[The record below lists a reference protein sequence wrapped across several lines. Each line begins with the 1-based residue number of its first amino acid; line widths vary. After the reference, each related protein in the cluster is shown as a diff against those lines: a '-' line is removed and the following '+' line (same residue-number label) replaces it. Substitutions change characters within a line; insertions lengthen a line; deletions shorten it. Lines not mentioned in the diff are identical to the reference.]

1 MQKLEIHPLANL
13 LPEMTP
19 EEFKGL
25 KDDIL
30 GLGVLNPI
38 ILLDGKILDGRHR
51 YLACQEL
58 DIDCPT
64 MVMSDASPNDI
75 ITSMNIHRRHLT
87 VSQRALF
94 RAGLLDYI
102 REQASARKKASL
114 KQNQEKDTPE
124 SQENTVLVNL
134 PKREEPIHTHEILAK
149 DAQVSPKTMQHAITV
164 HEHGTEEEK
173 KEVADGKKPI
183 YKVAKG
189 IKERQKVEEA
199 ETTKTKAMFNKT
211 TESIEWAAW
220 TWNPI
225 TGCERDCPYCYAKAM
240 ATRYAST
247 FNDFKPTFHPDRLKA
262 PKNMKVPKTATDS
275 NLNVFTGSMCDTF
288 AEWNQDEWVIK
299 TLQAASVAPWNYLFL
314 TKSPERINQ
323 FKQYWTPERVWIGAT
338 VDTQARVDKTMEAF
352 SQLNRDKK
360 TRPAVTFISCEPMLE
375 PIKFPNG
382 LQGVDWLIIGGRSA
396 AGGQTEFQPEWSWVE
411 SLVNQAREANCL
423 VYFKPNLKVRPKEF
437 PILN

>member
-102 REQASARKKASL
+102 REQALARKKASL

-134 PKREEPIHTHEILAK
+134 PKPTNPVHTHEILAK
-149 DAQVSPKTMQHAITV
+149 DAQVSPKTMQHI
-164 HEHGTEEEK
+164 HNSFKSFFICHS
-173 KEVADGKKPI
+173 
-183 YKVAKG
+183 
-189 IKERQKVEEA
+189 
-199 ETTKTKAMFNKT
+199 FNL
-211 TESIEWAAW
+211 SI
-220 TWNPI
+220 
-225 TGCERDCPYCYAKAM
+225 
-240 ATRYAST
+240 S
-247 FNDFKPTFHPDRLKA
+247 
-262 PKNMKVPKTATDS
+262 
-275 NLNVFTGSMCDTF
+275 
-288 AEWNQDEWVIK
+288 
-299 TLQAASVAPWNYLFL
+299 
-314 TKSPERINQ
+314 
-323 FKQYWTPERVWIGAT
+323 
-338 VDTQARVDKTMEAF
+338 
-352 SQLNRDKK
+352 
-360 TRPAVTFISCEPMLE
+360 
-375 PIKFPNG
+375 
-382 LQGVDWLIIGGRSA
+382 
-396 AGGQTEFQPEWSWVE
+396 
-411 SLVNQAREANCL
+411 
-423 VYFKPNLKVRPKEF
+423 
-437 PILN
+437 